1 MANDLGLRVPTEKM
15 CSNCSRL
22 LPLESFPRNERMHFS
37 RHSWCRECAREA
49 TRDWRR
55 RNPELV
61 AWMNEQRRLGERAKD
76 CVDCGRSFTFR
87 NSLAQRCPACRHQ
100 RKLKQRREKT
110 TA

>member
-1 MANDLGLRVPTEKM
+1 MN
-15 CSNCSRL
+15 
-22 LPLESFPRNERMHFS
+22 SFKLTAVGHL
-37 RHSWCRECAREA
+37 A
-49 TRDWRR
+49 

-76 CVDCGRSFTFR
+76 CVECGRSFTFR
-87 NSLAQRCPACRHQ
+87 NSLAQRCPGCRHQ